1 MKPLVAVVLAA
12 TITILAA
19 KAANSTTTAEAPN
32 ANQDPIPGKRLAF
45 SGYSV
50 QAPLSEGWQL
60 APSGDFDVAFRA
72 AKSSTHSM
80 SITSAATP
88 FTMRFATPD
97 EFLNYMKRYVVAEP
111 DRNRFSAV
119 EVSVT
124 LEPSLAPFCVRART
138 KSHDHKAVNRV
149 GKYLVLEIWNVTCV
163 HPAAPE
169 LVVSLAYHE
178 RYKPGEKPGDAESD
192 GERFIKSLR
201 FEAPD
206 PAIKLR
212 VAAALVGQENRPQ
225 EAEKLIR
232 EASEIYE
239 ARQDVIGL
247 ANAYRAYAFFFSSK
261 AVEASKYYR
270 ENGFLDNS
278 AGFDSRYPKS
288 IEYFDKAGSIFLA
301 QKRFDALTN
310 VNLNK
315 AFTYAQMGD
324 HKAACAAFEESL
336 ASARANL
343 EKNPSARPVVP
354 AGYTSIEDYLT
365 QEKRRHH
372 C

>member
-1 MKPLVAVVLAA
+1 M
-12 TITILAA
+12 LAA
-19 KAANSTTTAEAPN
+19 KAASSLGE
-32 ANQDPIPGKRLAF
+32 RLAF

-50 QAPLSEGWQL
+50 QAPLSRGWQRT
-60 APSGDFDVAFRA
+60 PPGGDFDVAFQA
-72 AKSSTHSM
+72 AKSSTHTM
-80 SITSAATP
+80 SITAAATP
-88 FTMRFATPD
+88 FTIRFATPE
-97 EFLNYMKRYVVAEP
+97 EFLNYMRRYLAAEP
-111 DRNRFSAV
+111 DRKRFSAV

-124 LEPSLAPFCVRART
+124 LEPSLGPLCVRART
-138 KSHDHKAVNRV
+138 KSHDHKAANRV

-178 RYKPGEKPGDAESD
+178 RYQPGEKPGDAESD
-192 GERFIKSLR
+192 GERFISSLR

-239 ARQDVIGL
+239 ARQEVIGL
-247 ANAYRAYAFFFSSK
+247 ANAYSAYGSFFSSK
-261 AVEASKYYR
+261 AVEASKDHR
-270 ENGFLDNS
+270 ENGFLDDS
-278 AGFDSRYPKS
+278 ARFDSRYAKS
-288 IEYFDKAGSIFLA
+288 IEYFDKAASIFLA

-336 ASARANL
+336 ASARSNL
-343 EKNPSARPVVP
+343 EQNPSARPVIP
-354 AGYTSIEDYLT
+354 PGYTSIEDYLT
-365 QEKRRHH
+365 QEKRRHR

>member
-1 MKPLVAVVLAA
+1 MKSLVAMALAA
-12 TITILAA
+12 TITIFAA
-19 KAANSTTTAEAPN
+19 KAANSTTTVQAPN
-32 ANQDPIPGKRLAF
+32 ANPGPVPGKRLAF
-45 SGYSV
+45 RGYSV
-50 QAPLSEGWQL
+50 QAPVSEGWQL
-60 APSGDFDVAFRA
+60 APSRDFDVAFVV

-88 FTMRFATPD
+88 FTMRFASPD
-97 EFLNYMKRYVVAEP
+97 EFLNYVKRYVVAEP

-124 LEPSLAPFCVRART
+124 LEPSLAPLCVRART

-192 GERFIKSLR
+192 GERFINSLR

-206 PAIKLR
+206 PAIKLH
-212 VAAALVGQENRPQ
+212 VAGALLGQENRSQ

-239 ARQDVIGL
+239 AKQDVIGL

-261 AVEASKYYR
+261 TVGASKHHR

-278 AGFDSRYPKS
+278 AGFDSRYQKS
-288 IEYFDKAGSIFLA
+288 IEYFDKAGSIFQA

-310 VNLNK
+310 VKLNK
-315 AFTYAQMGD
+315 GFTYAQMGD
-324 HKAACAAFEESL
+324 RKAACAAFEE
-336 ASARANL
+336 AVANARANL
-343 EKNPSARPVVP
+343 EQNPSARPVFP
-354 AGYTSIEDYLT
+354 AGYTSMEDYLT
-365 QEKRRHH
+365 QEKNRHH

>member
-1 MKPLVAVVLAA
+1 
-12 TITILAA
+12 
-19 KAANSTTTAEAPN
+19 
-32 ANQDPIPGKRLAF
+32 
-45 SGYSV
+45 
-50 QAPLSEGWQL
+50 
-60 APSGDFDVAFRA
+60 
-72 AKSSTHSM
+72 
-80 SITSAATP
+80 
-88 FTMRFATPD
+88 
-97 EFLNYMKRYVVAEP
+97 
-111 DRNRFSAV
+111 
-119 EVSVT
+119 
-124 LEPSLAPFCVRART
+124 
-138 KSHDHKAVNRV
+138 
-149 GKYLVLEIWNVTCV
+149 
-163 HPAAPE
+163 
-169 LVVSLAYHE
+169 
-178 RYKPGEKPGDAESD
+178 
-192 GERFIKSLR
+192 
-201 FEAPD
+201 
-206 PAIKLR
+206 
-212 VAAALVGQENRPQ
+212 
-225 EAEKLIR
+225 
-232 EASEIYE
+232 
-239 ARQDVIGL
+239 VIGL